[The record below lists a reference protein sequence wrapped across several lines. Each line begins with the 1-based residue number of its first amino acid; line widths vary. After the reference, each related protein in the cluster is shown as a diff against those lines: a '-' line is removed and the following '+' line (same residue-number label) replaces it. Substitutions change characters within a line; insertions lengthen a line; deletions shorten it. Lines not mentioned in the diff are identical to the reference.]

1 MAINSLLN
9 ETLKYLETDEN
20 NKPKYRFDIYTSGIS
35 NYYKSQISVLSKGLI
50 KTEQEKE
57 ETIPVSVYTIGDV
70 FNTVSRT
77 GNDVLRN
84 IQALPGT
91 LENIKV
97 SLKSLGYTSLNKA
110 IDTIKAAVVPI
121 EVLQT
126 VEQVYRVAKPL
137 VDKIVN
143 IAAIRFHF
151 VNAALVAQDVLQY
164 LTRVAAST
172 AKNFLNKLWNI
183 FMNTPIFAIYEND
196 NSVNLAEVYSELS
209 DRANAA
215 FEDIVKNLDSIGELM
230 EYINGPE
237 RIMYEP
243 KYNEL
248 GIAISDD
255 IVDIYHNSETREIFI
270 ASSNAI
276 YKVEKDYSTTKLYET
291 TQEIRKLYVYNGN
304 LYYITGDRTIV
315 RPYDGYTITISGEG
329 KLDVVFAET
338 TLLCD
343 NKNFYNGLGGS
354 IGVTANNI
362 QCHCFDIEDNIVYFI
377 DKTSNNYS
385 LFELVVNTD
394 GEWTAHI
401 LASDLDKPF
410 GMSYFDGM
418 IYLVVKDSAD
428 EYYLTKLRAGY
439 SFDSTDYKFNN
450 VANENK
456 TKNIIWTDGTYA
468 TDGTNIFDVSTA
480 NGIKNFTFKTT
491 TNNPV
496 NCVTKETYN
505 GINYLVCTGGI
516 RIYVSEIGQ
525 NNTYRWNEKYLTYSL
540 NTDLNAFKVPDN
552 IAGCLWH
559 TNNYGRNFIA
569 YSQNTVYLV
578 GPGLINQI
586 FKVDPI
592 GQPGVLL
599 YKEKKSFEE
608 WWDNNTEDT
617 TPKNIECTSET
628 SVGSNI
634 ITSIKEINGKLY
646 ISLYNPDSENSDV
659 KCGIYPASVN
669 KNKFEIDYTSPVVAL
684 NKQSKIYSFDCING
698 IWYYT
703 DGEYLYSPNYNSK
716 YNLNCG
722 DDDRAVLIDGELN
735 IYTAKKLLKKIDG
748 KSYGDLTTLVNYK
761 TTSDKVQTAY
771 TRNTC
776 MFSDGDYVY
785 NIIDNGEDDI
795 DYDLFQICYKRGV
808 NDFRLIQSND
818 AAFIV
823 SKNVI
828 KKVPLY
834 STVASSDY
842 GCGYYTDTTLNK
854 WFNAAP
860 YYLVSNVLN
869 EKKQAEQRDIFLLR
883 FRENFKV
890 ELDKLLRE
898 IPDAFIA
905 YSKDKLVE
913 ELKKSGVTIEGDDG
927 QILNLIIDSV
937 ADTTANS
944 FGVYI
949 QQKVLEKIG
958 DDMTYNTFADAV
970 YEACLADTTNNMTED
985 FYKIFMELLSPI
997 VDEAIK
1003 TPTGISE
1010 YLLRY
1015 YQNHK
1020 AEWAKSMTDLI
1031 DVDKVDPEI
1040 YEMPLKS
1047 TESIDIPQTT
1057 YKYSYNENNY
1067 IFDYIPNLKSD
1078 YPADKIVE
1086 GYLREVDGKL
1096 NFYKKS
1102 IAAVQNSELDENIQ
1116 YYIYNDGEYQ
1126 EISYSDIKTY
1136 YTRELYIDP
1145 ELDITYY
1152 VRSGAG
1158 TAEDPYVY
1166 YEVYNNSEMDLTGN
1180 TKYYTCDTSNYTYV
1194 PIDYYDADV
1203 DEIYYVNNGG
1213 TYTEITFDLM
1223 EPEGTYYSREYAY
1236 NEITETFTYTI
1247 VEDNSVINTDSNTYY
1262 IRTGED
1268 TYTEVT
1274 DVDSISHLTYY
1285 TYEYEIID
1293 ERILIKDDND
1303 VPLYYTD
1310 KDGNVICYYKAE
1322 DETYYTNKEEVFDLT
1337 DDTTVESG
1345 KTYYEKTG
1353 NGSVEYQPT
1362 TDTEEVDGKTYYAYG
1377 YSMSGDLT
1385 VDPEKT
1391 YYKKLDDGF
1400 SYQLMIE
1407 NPLPLDSYYEKQ
1419 EYDKTSDTSVD
1430 PDKEYYIQS
1439 FKEATS
1445 LTDTQYYELGYK
1457 RTTDT
1462 VIVDD
1467 KRYFEVIDFSEFV
1480 GEPYYLPQANGNY
1493 KQVYVH
1499 YDVSV
1504 DPDTTYYAYDGN
1516 NYVEVTDWSTIEA
1529 NGTYY
1534 TRSGSGQGYVYNPI
1548 TDLKLIIPGEVY
1560 YTVKDGVYTEI
1571 DASTVRSRTYYNFY
1585 YSYTQV
1591 ADLSSINSS
1600 TTYYVQ
1606 SGSSYT
1612 PVSGSTILS
1621 KTYYSQR
1628 SDYVLVPD
1636 LCKIQSNNTYYAGSE
1651 HVETSG
1657 STILNNTYYRRGGS
1671 GTEEDPYTYEAVN
1684 ISTATGWDYYTKEGE
1699 NNYVKMPEY
1708 YLYTYVYDSIS
1719 PSSASGTDY
1728 YERTGGSGTW
1738 DDPYTYTHIPTYN
1751 TRREIFSIIDI
1762 DTAAYGNNYYV
1773 ASGGAGIPEDP
1784 FTYTQVIYYT
1794 RSGDPYVYTEVSV
1807 QGDTTLNPENTYF
1820 IDVDG
1825 EFKRVDGV
1833 DEQGGPYYIAAFK
1846 YVGYGNGDHIKTNF
1860 NSSNAKPY
1868 YLPVSNPQQNNISSY
1883 YEMDYVKVKKPS
1895 SYAGYYIK
1903 EFIKV
1908 NDPNNVDL
1916 TDYYEKKTDAYVA
1929 TSDVSYVYDNDGII
1943 VGIVN
1948 DRNFYKATTS
1958 AGEYEEVQNPAAS
1971 DNPME
1976 NNWYEKIF
1984 VPRMSGTFINPA
1996 AEGLF
2001 ERVANDVDFVVVE
2014 NPSGNPRENGW
2025 YEITVSYSVPY
2036 FEDKVYVDLGNF
2048 IVVPSLFPPED
2059 NDWHHMFYN
2068 YAEEAKGRLPEG
2080 ATLEELKAAA
2090 LLELNKLQYIIY
2102 PSWLWQSLITMSV
2115 TELYIPTQGD
2125 QYRQI
2130 ILESNMYPIHWDE
2143 LPPEIDHDAF
2153 DYALTALLYAVKQRL
2168 MTNISIL
2175 VDQGT
2180 VKCYSCI
2187 DGFAVIRKMVEK
2199 NGNIWYNQ
2207 LKRAKKNVNE
2217 AETEAEVL
2225 SAFDMMMSYNTS
2237 LGMLENILNDQSA
2250 LYAKYIDMIIE
2261 EQVINDNDTEVVL

>member
-248 GIAISDD
+248 GIAILDD

-276 YKVEKDYSTTKLYET
+276 YKVEKDYSTKKLYET

-315 RPYDGYTITISGEG
+315 RPYDNYTITISGEG

-377 DKTSNNYS
+377 DKTSNNVYS

-394 GEWTAHI
+394 GEWAAHI

-418 IYLVVKDSAD
+418 IYLVVKDSAG

-450 VANENK
+450 VADENK

-480 NGIKNFTFKTT
+480 NGVKNFTFKTT

-608 WWDNNTEDT
+608 WWDNKTEDT

-669 KNKFEIDYTSPVVAL
+669 KSKFEIDYTSPVVAL
-684 NKQSKIYSFDCING
+684 NKQSKIYSFDCIND

-927 QILNLIIDSV
+927 QILDLIIDSV

-1078 YPADKIVE
+1078 YPVDKIVE

-1223 EPEGTYYSREYAY
+1223 EPEGTYYSREYTY

-1247 VEDNSVINTDSNTYY
+1247 VEDNSVINTDGNTYY
-1262 IRTGED
+1262 IRIGED
-1268 TYTEVT
+1268 TYAEVT

-1400 SYQLMIE
+1400 SYQLMTE

-1419 EYDKTSDTSVD
+1419 EYDKTSDTSVN

-1504 DPDTTYYAYDGN
+1504 DPDTTYYVYDGN
-1516 NYVEVTDWSTIEA
+1516 NYVEVTDWSTIETS
-1529 NGTYY
+1529 GTYY
-1534 TRSGSGQGYVYNPI
+1534 TRSG
-1548 TDLKLIIPGEVY
+1548 E
-1560 YTVKDGVYTEI
+1560 
-1571 DASTVRSRTYYNFY
+1571 
-1585 YSYTQV
+1585 
-1591 ADLSSINSS
+1591 
-1600 TTYYVQ
+1600 
-1606 SGSSYT
+1606 
-1612 PVSGSTILS
+1612 
-1621 KTYYSQR
+1621 
-1628 SDYVLVPD
+1628 
-1636 LCKIQSNNTYYAGSE
+1636 GSE
-1651 HVETSG
+1651 
-1657 STILNNTYYRRGGS
+1657 
-1671 GTEEDPYTYEAVN
+1671 
-1684 ISTATGWDYYTKEGE
+1684 
-1699 NNYVKMPEY
+1699 
-1708 YLYTYVYDSIS
+1708 
-1719 PSSASGTDY
+1719 
-1728 YERTGGSGTW
+1728 ER
-1738 DDPYTYTHIPTYN
+1738 
-1751 TRREIFSIIDI
+1751 
-1762 DTAAYGNNYYV
+1762 
-1773 ASGGAGIPEDP
+1773 
-1784 FTYTQVIYYT
+1784 
-1794 RSGDPYVYTEVSV
+1794 PYVYTEVSV
-1807 QGDTTLNPENTYF
+1807 QGDTALDPENTYF
-1820 IDVDG
+1820 IKNSD
-1825 EFKRVDGV
+1825 EFVRVDGV
-1833 DEQGGPYYIAAFK
+1833 NEQGGPYYIAAFK

-1868 YLPVSNPQQNNISSY
+1868 YLPVSNPQQNNIGNY
-1883 YEMDYVKVKKPS
+1883 YEMDYVKVKKPT
-1895 SYAGYYIK
+1895 SYVGYYIK
-1903 EFIKV
+1903 DFIKV

-1916 TDYYEKKTDAYVA
+1916 SDYYEKATDAYIA

-2001 ERVANDVDFVVVE
+2001 ERVANDVDFVAVE

-2059 NDWHHMFYN
+2059 DDWHHMFYN
-2068 YAEEAKGRLPEG
+2068 YAEEAKGRLPQG

-2180 VKCYSCI
+2180 VKCYSCV